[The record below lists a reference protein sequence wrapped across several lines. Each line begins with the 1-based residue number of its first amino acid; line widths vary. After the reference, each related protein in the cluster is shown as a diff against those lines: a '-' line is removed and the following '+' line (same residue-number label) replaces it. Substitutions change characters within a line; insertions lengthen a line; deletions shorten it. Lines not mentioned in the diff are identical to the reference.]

1 VAAAAGG
8 LVDTASTR
16 SPCRVDD
23 PVLRRQHAEE
33 LVSASTP
40 AYRRSAKRRQLRRG
54 AASFLSVAVVLT
66 ALAIAKLCGW
76 HY

>member
-1 VAAAAGG
+1 MMITVALLVTAVAFLAFGG
-8 LVDTASTR
+8 WGW
-16 SPCRVDD
+16 
-23 PVLRRQHAEE
+23 QHAEE
-33 LVSASTP
+33 LVPASTP